1 MELTAPFPAHKD
13 RQAPTALFPV
23 QKARPVRLASLAL
36 PALTALFPVR
46 RVPPGGA
53 ILTGWWQYDLA
64 TTPPPAVGRIRTS
77 PDPAV
82 VGDPYTAYLSTTDN
96 DGLQYITGGG
106 ANPGDELRLRGT
118 NGAVQHCTVTSFEI
132 TVPGPSGYAT
142 VQTTLISV
150 SGQIAKNARVEVAL
164 IRAPDPGPQ
173 GPQGPPGPAG
183 VDGATGPPG
192 TVGAQG
198 PQGPQGPPGD
208 PAPMV
213 LMTQAEYDALAVK
226 DPATVYVVT

>member
-1 MELTAPFPAHKD
+1 
-13 RQAPTALFPV
+13 
-23 QKARPVRLASLAL
+23 
-36 PALTALFPVR
+36 
-46 RVPPGGA
+46 
-53 ILTGWWQYDLA
+53 
-64 TTPPPAVGRIRTS
+64 VGRIRTT

-82 VGDPYTAYLSTTDN
+82 VGDPYTAYLSTTDD

-118 NGAVQHCTVTSFEI
+118 NGAVQHCLVTSFDI
-132 TVPGPSGYAT
+132 TVPGASGYAT
-142 VQTTLISV
+142 VQSTLTSV

-183 VDGATGPPG
+183 ATGPPG

-198 PQGPQGPPGD
+198 PQGVKGDTGAAGAAGAPGSWTQ
-208 PAPMV
+208 
-213 LMTQAEYDALAVK
+213 MTQAQYDALSPP
-226 DPATVYVVT
+226 DPNTLYVIVG